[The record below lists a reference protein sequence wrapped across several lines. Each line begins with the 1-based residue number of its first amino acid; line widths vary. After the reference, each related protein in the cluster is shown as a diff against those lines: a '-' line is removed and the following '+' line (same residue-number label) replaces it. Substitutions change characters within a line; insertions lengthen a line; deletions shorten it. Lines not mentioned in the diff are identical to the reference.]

1 MAEDGST
8 ARPSTSHVAVA
19 YLLGEVLDDVV
30 ITPPRGAGY
39 VLGSC
44 ASARDP
50 RIGAAVLAAGVL
62 DGHGAAAD
70 LDALTVLVPDADE
83 RAAVLAVVEQLMEL
97 AEFRRLRD
105 KFWRALTFRDRLSHR
120 AIERIASSADDMG
133 GPAGAGVTG
142 DVRGGGRSGSRR
154 TARPSPFG
162 LSEPGRPTQVAA
174 ATLADDEG

>member
-19 YLLGEVLDDVV
+19 YLGEVLDDVV

-39 VLGSC
+39 ALGSC

-142 DVRGGGRSGSRR
+142 NVRGGGRAQWISPNRATVPLWPIGTGSCD
-154 TARPSPFG
+154 
-162 LSEPGRPTQVAA
+162 PGRGGDARRR
-174 ATLADDEG
+174 